1 MKDFLVSRV
10 RPALQSS
17 TYLNGLLDNNNNNM
31 QQMSIRDSRVFF
43 RSGSSASQ
51 VEGID
56 ISVLMMDKI
65 CPLV

>member
-10 RPALQSS
+10 KTAIQASS
-17 TYLNGLLDNNNNNM
+17 YLRGLIDKNNNNM